1 MKKHGVTIAT
11 IVLLLAFLGAS
22 VWWAVYTWTG
32 AEGGQISGHGWTA
45 IVLTVVFSLVVG
57 FGLMGLLF
65 YSRRQGYDEPPEI
78 DLRSPRRSMSR
89 GLGDGQTTA
98 RATAARRLSMP
109 VFFSAEVAISSG

>member
-1 MKKHGVTIAT
+1 LTGAARKRTLYPARKLGDKGSQLKKHAT
-11 IVLLLAFLGAS
+11 TVATVLALLVFLGAS
-22 VWWAVYTWTG
+22 IWWAIYTWTG

-78 DLRSPRRSMSR
+78 DLRGR
-89 GLGDGQTTA
+89 DDH
-98 RATAARRLSMP
+98 
-109 VFFSAEVAISSG
+109 